1 VEFPFLGKRITGWKR
16 GLIQSDSTLALMA
29 RNRDPLQR
37 IPLTS
42 VLLLCF
48 VGILI
53 NAATVGPW
61 RISSNFR
68 GYSDFRH
75 LYTGATLATSGHL
88 YDVDFVLATQTELF
102 GGTTRS
108 MIPIRLPFYYAFL
121 SPLAKVPFKVGQ
133 RFWLGAMTLAIGIF
147 VGLCSGLGRART
159 AIACCWSWP
168 LLWSLPQGQ
177 DVALLLLLMGAG
189 LWAIYAR
196 KNWWL
201 AGLLFS
207 LCLIKFNL
215 FLLFP
220 LLIIG
225 KRKWRLAGGFL
236 TGATCLMGVSFLVAG
251 WEWPRPYVSLIF
263 DPHETPGLGAMPN
276 LRGLVVNLHGPRGV
290 EYVFSLA
297 VIGMVWWVVRHRP
310 FGVAAAATLLGS
322 VLLSQHAYIHDY
334 AILIPALLTLT
345 RSASGALARFC
356 ALLLLLPVPYEIS
369 FYRLSGTVLAVLL
382 LVLMTAVTWESRNRR
397 TLSLQAEL
405 QSRGGGQT

>member
-1 VEFPFLGKRITGWKR
+1 MMQL
-16 GLIQSDSTLALMA
+16 DSTLTLMA
-29 RNRDPLQR
+29 WTRDPLQR
-37 IPLTS
+37 IPPLS
-42 VLLLCF
+42 VFLLCV
-48 VGILI
+48 VGVLV

-88 YDVDFVLATQTELF
+88 YDVDYVLATQTELF
-102 GGTTRS
+102 GGITRS

-121 SPLAKVPFKVGQ
+121 SPLAKLPFKVGQ
-133 RFWLGAMTLAIGIF
+133 WFWLGAMTLAIGIF
-147 VGLCSGLGRART
+147 VGLCSGLGVGRT

-177 DVALLLLLMGAG
+177 DVALLLLFMGAG

-201 AGLLFS
+201 AGFLFS

-220 LLIIG
+220 LLVIG

-236 TGATCLMGVSFLVAG
+236 VGVGCLMGISFLVAG
-251 WEWPRPYVSLIF
+251 WDWPRPYVSLIF
-263 DPHETPGLGAMPN
+263 DPSESPGLGVMPN
-276 LRGLVVNLHGPRGV
+276 LRGLVVNFHGGREL

-297 VIGMVWWVVRHRP
+297 VICMVWWVVRHRP

-334 AILIPALLTLT
+334 AILIPTLLTLI
-345 RSASGALARFC
+345 RSASGAVVRFC

-369 FYRLSGTVLAVLL
+369 FYRLSGTVLAILS
-382 LVLMTAVTWESRNRR
+382 LVLMAAVTWDSRNRTR
-397 TLSLQAEL
+397 AAV
-405 QSRGGGQT
+405 